1 MAICE
6 SCSARFEPAEEVG
19 PSSAAAVDRA
29 PCCSDCRA
37 GKAAAQV
44 DELSEWFDQAVEA
57 DRAASLSSE
66 VSSGTAAHA
75 DLFEPLADRSEPVGD
90 FPEDSPAGAETV
102 AAQASRPQAV
112 RGDIPLACVPVPE
125 IEVVDARHDALA
137 ANRAAA
143 AAEPAVADRRPKRR
157 PEALRGATASLP
169 RVPSPPELG
178 TMATRVGWALT
189 LGLSLLGLTFGLRG

>member
-90 FPEDSPAGAETV
+90 TPEDSPAKAETV
-102 AAQASRPQAV
+102 AAQASRPQPV

-143 AAEPAVADRRPKRR
+143 EPAVADRR